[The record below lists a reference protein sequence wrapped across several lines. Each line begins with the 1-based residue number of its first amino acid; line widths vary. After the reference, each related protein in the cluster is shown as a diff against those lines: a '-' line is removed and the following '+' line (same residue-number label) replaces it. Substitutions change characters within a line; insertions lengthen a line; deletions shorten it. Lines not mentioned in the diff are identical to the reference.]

1 MKTVPER
8 IFASHAEEAII
19 VEYYSSHCNE
29 LKQIKILAKGLHEDP
44 VSKIAKK
51 IIKKCKQ
58 IPGNWV
64 SQVEDILV
72 ELQQRSLDLLQESDT
87 EEDQLGT
94 AVDHALDILYE
105 SDGNQVEAVKNIHGF
120 CVDFSNLELLSQNHQ
135 LLSAFARLLANSKSC
150 QEVKFY
156 ICKVIMYLSD
166 FEEFHVVLQEYK
178 IGSIIMNLAREIV
191 SEMKQLLESGNHGI
205 DAAECDSVLYICLGI
220 LSRLSDDI
228 DVQKK
233 MIRKGIYTVLN
244 DCLCLYLS
252 ADTMGKVLFLLDKTS
267 IYGETID
274 YFTSKE
280 SNLWYTI
287 PSILQNGS
295 HEMVDLSI
303 GILYNASFNEECRS
317 RILESNLLSLIPLYT
332 STENGLKLLF
342 QLSKNAACVMQL
354 LIPEAKNSITEKV
367 REGLT
372 STDTLF
378 YRILANVSLSKKSF

>member
-1 MKTVPER
+1 M
-8 IFASHAEEAII
+8 
-19 VEYYSSHCNE
+19 
-29 LKQIKILAKGLHEDP
+29 KQIKILAKGLHEDADI
-44 VSKIAKK
+44 SKIAKK

-58 IPGNWV
+58 IPSNWV

-72 ELQQRSLDLLQESDT
+72 ELQQRSFDLLQESDV
-87 EEDQLGT
+87 EEDQRGT
-94 AVDHALDILYE
+94 VVDHALDILYE

-120 CVDFSNLELLSQNHQ
+120 CVDFSSLELLSQNHQ
-135 LLSAFARLLANSKSC
+135 LLSAFARLLANCKSC
-150 QEVKFY
+150 EEVKFY
-156 ICKVIMYLSD
+156 ICKVILYLSD
-166 FEEFHVVLQEYK
+166 FEEFHVILQEYR
-178 IGSIIMNLAREIV
+178 IGSIIMTLAREIV
-191 SEMKQLLESGNHGI
+191 SEMEQLLESGNHGVS
-205 DAAECDSVLYICLGI
+205 AAKCDSILYICLGI

-228 DVQKK
+228 DVHNK
-233 MIRKGIYTVLN
+233 MIRKYIYNVLE
-244 DCLCLYLS
+244 DCLCLRLS
-252 ADTMGKVLFLLDKTS
+252 TDTMGKVLFLLDKAS

-295 HEMVDLSI
+295 HEMVDLCI

-342 QLSKNAACVMQL
+342 QLSKDAACVMQL

-378 YRILANVSLSKKSF
+378 YRILANVSLSKKRAFKIDTQTGFL